1 MLPGSMNLTL
11 AFSDLLS
18 FYAEWR
24 SSGWWLGFT
33 ALQHN
38 GLYISVALRTFALT
52 LTFHFLCGF
61 GWYTAHIIH
70 MGGRNPTTIA
80 RGGRGLIWGG
90 TTVGGG
96 VLFMQRQMGAVYRVA
111 FLFQGA

>member
-1 MLPGSMNLTL
+1 MKLTL

-24 SSGWWLGFT
+24 PSGWWLGFT

-38 GLYISVALRTFALT
+38 GLYISVALRIFALT

-61 GWYTAHIIH
+61 GWYTAHITQWVAETPRRLH
-70 MGGRNPTTIA
+70 VEEG
-80 RGGRGLIWGG
+80 GLIWGG

-96 VLFMQRQMGAVYRVA
+96 VLFMQRQIGAVYRVA